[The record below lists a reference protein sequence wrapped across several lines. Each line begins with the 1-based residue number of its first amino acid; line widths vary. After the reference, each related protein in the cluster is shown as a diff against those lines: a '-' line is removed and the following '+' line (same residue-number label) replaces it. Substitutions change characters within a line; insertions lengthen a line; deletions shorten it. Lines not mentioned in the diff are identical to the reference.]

1 MNNPLLNN
9 VSAAAIELIASIGPV
24 GVRTNPDLTK
34 KSIEISTVHAP
45 TAKEIAIEIIL
56 FPTEEI
62 IYWFDGGQYPEN
74 EWSDLVDCWHGKNK
88 AE

>member
-1 MNNPLLNN
+1 MNNLLNN

-34 KSIEISTVHAP
+34 KSVEISTFHIP
-45 TAKEIAIEIIL
+45 TTTEIAIEIVL
-56 FPTEEI
+56 FPIEEI
-62 IYWFDGGQYPEN
+62 IYWFDGDQHPES
-74 EWSDLVDCWHGKNK
+74 EWSHLIDRWHGKNK